1 MKKKLFFIILIII
14 NLYNCKMNND
24 MIILPIDKEFN
35 EQLLTGKGLDSNLFS
50 RKEVVQYYTIKG
62 YDDTLTNEF
71 KSKIEQFILE
81 KYNYNE
87 VIKKKYFTIL
97 FYKEDFFA
105 DYKQNLYES
114 ARDNQN
120 GLIESNKQNL
130 IVNITL
136 QAKNETDKNVSVN
149 ITLYKE
155 SEVEAEYSTK
165 LKLK

>member
-1 MKKKLFFIILIII
+1 
-14 NLYNCKMNND
+14 MNND
-24 MIILPIDKEFN
+24 MIILPIDEEFN
-35 EQLLTGKGLDSNLFS
+35 EQLITGKGLDSNLFS

-62 YDDTLTNEF
+62 YDYTLTNEF
-71 KSKIEQFILE
+71 KSKIEKFILE

-87 VIKKKYFTIL
+87 VIKKKITLL

-114 ARDNQN
+114 ARDNHN

-136 QAKNETDKNVSVN
+136 QTKNETDKNVSVN

-155 SEVEAEYSTK
+155 SEVKAEYSTD